1 MDRPRTLAVIV
12 SSVLAASVIPSL
24 LWNHRAVET
33 TDDGGIDVDGLLE
46 DTQEAD
52 QDRRDQEQCVGLQ
65 AQQLLNALQK
75 VEAVNMPLN
84 NTLN

>member
-1 MDRPRTLAVIV
+1 MDKPHTLALIV
-12 SSVLAASVIPSL
+12 SSVLAAFVIPPS
-24 LWNHRAVET
+24 LWNHKTVET

-52 QDRRDQEQCVGLQ
+52 HNRRDQEQCVGLQ

-75 VEAVNMPLN
+75 VEAVNLWLT
-84 NTLN
+84 NTFH